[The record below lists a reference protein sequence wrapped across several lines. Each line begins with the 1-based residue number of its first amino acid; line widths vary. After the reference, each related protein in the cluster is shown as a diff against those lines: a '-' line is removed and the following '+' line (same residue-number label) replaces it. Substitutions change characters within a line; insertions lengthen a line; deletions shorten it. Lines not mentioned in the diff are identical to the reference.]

1 MTDIEPVE
9 SEDKGVSVWTMVAV
23 VVGAVV
29 LLGVPACFSTQSVVG
44 SETTTT
50 APEAAATSTT
60 LPVTNE
66 IEQPST
72 TFPGLDENPFVGW
85 WKATDLDGSLLDL
98 RVDAEGTF
106 SFWDSASG
114 ACRNRGF
121 EHSPETWGGTATF
134 EMTERPSFVDDMVG
148 EGAPLVPTLTTSG
161 TVTCHPYGA
170 DKSDVGD
177 RSFDFYYDPD
187 TDRLEPGAGGVR
199 YVRSPAVP
207 GVPADAANPFV
218 GSWEAT
224 DSDGTHIVMAILA
237 DGSWE
242 SADARSGECESKG
255 FTYAT
260 WSGEGSGT
268 FDLAGTPVFELMLTT
283 YCDPPD
289 LEKVVHSL
297 EVNWSFEY
305 QQATDTVV
313 LPADG
318 TTYTRLP

>member
-1 MTDIEPVE
+1 MADIEPVE
-9 SEDKGVSVWTMVAV
+9 SEDKGVSVWTVVAG

-29 LLGVPACFSTQSVVG
+29 LLGVPAWFLTRSVVD

-50 APEAAATSTT
+50 VPGATATSTT
-60 LPVTNE
+60 LRVTNTT
-66 IEQPST
+66 EQPST
-72 TFPGLDENPFVGW
+72 TVPGQDENPFVGW

-106 SFWDSASG
+106 SHWDSASG
-114 ACRNRGF
+114 VCRTRGF

-134 EMTERPSFVDDMVG
+134 QMTDRPSFIDDMVG
-148 EGAPLVPTLTTSG
+148 EGALLVPTLTASG
-161 TVTCHPYGA
+161 TVTCYPYGA
-170 DKSDVGD
+170 DNSDVGD
-177 RSFDFYYDPD
+177 RSLDFYYDPD
-187 TDRLEPGAGGVR
+187 TDMLEPASGAVR

-224 DSDGTHIVMAILA
+224 DADGTYIVMAILA

-242 SADARSGECESKG
+242 STGTRSGGCESEG

-268 FDLAGTPVFELMLTT
+268 FNLSSTPVFELMMTT
-283 YCDPPD
+283 YCDPPE
-289 LEKVVHSL
+289 LEKVVYSP
-297 EVNWSFEY
+297 EVSWCFEY
-305 QQATDTVV
+305 QQSADTVV
-313 LPADG
+313 LLADG